1 MKSLRSES
9 SSLYLGQES
18 LRAILG
24 TLVRLSCDEAQP
36 EANAS
41 GWRFTQQDSSELLVL
56 RSKLTPFL
64 RAVTKALLFELEKGY
79 VTFEQKE
86 AVFDEVLG
94 NLPAENSTS
103 VFFTNLSQVSDTLHN
118 EFDQL
123 LNSR

>member
-41 GWRFTQQDSSELLVL
+41 GWRFTQHHPPPRARAFTRMCGIWL
-56 RSKLTPFL
+56 RVSKLCRFC
-64 RAVTKALLFELEKGY
+64 EY
-79 VTFEQKE
+79 VFG
-86 AVFDEVLG
+86 DEVM
-94 NLPAENSTS
+94 
-103 VFFTNLSQVSDTLHN
+103 
-118 EFDQL
+118 
-123 LNSR
+123 